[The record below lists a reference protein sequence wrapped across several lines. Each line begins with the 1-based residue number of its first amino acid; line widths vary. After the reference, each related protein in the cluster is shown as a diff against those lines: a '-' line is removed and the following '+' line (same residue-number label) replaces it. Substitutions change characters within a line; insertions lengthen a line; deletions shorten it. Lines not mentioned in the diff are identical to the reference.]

1 MLKRGKRCD
10 YYLMRER
17 RTRLKITYD
26 VLHAIDK
33 ETDTCSGTYKGQ
45 TNIGLTRIQL
55 IVQMAYDKI
64 KKIMINLQKHGLLT
78 IQPLKVTDRGFLFMH
93 EYESIMK
100 SVDRLQNNM
109 VNLKDDNTEITISIE
124 KFKAR
129 ESISQQHI
137 LIDLQQVINAQNAI
151 IQELEKNNE

>member
-1 MLKRGKRCD
+1 MHKKGKRCD
-10 YYLMRER
+10 YYIMKER

-26 VLHAIDK
+26 ILHAIDK
-33 ETDTCSGTYKGQ
+33 ETNISQQTVEGQ

-64 KKIMINLQKHGLLT
+64 KKIIINLEKHGLVTL
-78 IQPLKVTDRGFLFMH
+78 QPITVTDRGFLFMH

-124 KFKAR
+124 KLKAR
-129 ESISQQHI
+129 EAVTSQHI
-137 LIDLQQVINAQNAI
+137 LTDLQQVINVQNAI
-151 IQELEKNNE
+151 IQELEKQ